1 MSEDELIVYVKTN
14 IWGWAREEV
23 YENPESDLSPLDRY
37 HENKDSF
44 VKALLAA
51 LEEGND
57 GD

>member
-14 IWGWAREEV
+14 IWGWVREEV

-37 HENKDSF
+37 HENKDGF

-51 LEEGND
+51 LDEGEEA
-57 GD
+57 